1 MRNDSKG
8 EVKQMASREND
19 LNKSICME
27 QRKLRRS
34 CLLQTRYLQ
43 AQLRMISNLK
53 NYKLETQ
60 KKSEV
65 SDSEADLLVFFLSQK
80 YFNQ

>member
-1 MRNDSKG
+1 MRNDSKR

-19 LNKSICME
+19 LNKSIGME